1 VSTAAFPEADA
12 SLAAE
17 PAVVLPVQV
26 NGKVRFRIEVPAAAG
41 EEQVRQILT
50 SHPGFARLAGGEGV
64 ERIIIVPGR
73 AASVVTRGGGG
84 SPAARG
90 R

>member
-1 VSTAAFPEADA
+1 MSTAAFPEADA

-50 SHPGFARLAGGEGV
+50 SHPEFARLAGGAAV